1 MFLNVK
7 IIEELN
13 LLQDLKIGQKFKRSF
28 QDTLNPI
35 WSCRVDIELTSHY
48 ILHCPMY
55 NDERHTLL
63 STIKNID

>member
-35 WSCRVDIELTSHY
+35 WS
-48 ILHCPMY
+48 
-55 NDERHTLL
+55 
-63 STIKNID
+63 